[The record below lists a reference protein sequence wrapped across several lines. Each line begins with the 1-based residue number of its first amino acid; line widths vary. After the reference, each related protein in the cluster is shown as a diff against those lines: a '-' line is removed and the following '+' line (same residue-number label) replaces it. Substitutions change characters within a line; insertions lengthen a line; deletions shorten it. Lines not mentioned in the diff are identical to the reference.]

1 MCFFLFLLN
10 LTSKLCYWDQ
20 HLFCARWRTR
30 SKSVSLYLARWE
42 ADSSSGSAAPT
53 VNETHPKNSEVSIAM
68 NKSPS
73 LKWKFPAQLHL
84 PLKCWDQNVC
94 WKIIKHFF
102 SRSKRRM
109 KFGSW
114 EEAQMWSE
122 AMWFRARWRLS
133 LLTGSAGHCCSMSC
147 LIVGSFCFVVI
158 FFSNLSPNKIT
169 NKSLNFSLI
178 NHTENLYIPCSSKN
192 RIFLFIHFKKN

>member
-1 MCFFLFLLN
+1 MCVFLFLLN

-30 SKSVSLYLARWE
+30 SKSVSLHLARWQ

-53 VNETHPKNSEVSIAM
+53 VNETHLKNSQVSIAM

-94 WKIIKHFF
+94 WKIIKQFF
-102 SRSKRRM
+102 SRSKRWM

-114 EEAQMWSE
+114 EEGGSE
-122 AMWFRARWRLS
+122 AMWFRARWCLS
-133 LLTGSAGHCCSMSC
+133 LFTGSAGHCCSMSC
-147 LIVGSFCFVVI
+147 FRQFLFVVI
-158 FFSNLSPNKIT
+158 FF
-169 NKSLNFSLI
+169 FQ
-178 NHTENLYIPCSSKN
+178 
-192 RIFLFIHFKKN
+192 IFD